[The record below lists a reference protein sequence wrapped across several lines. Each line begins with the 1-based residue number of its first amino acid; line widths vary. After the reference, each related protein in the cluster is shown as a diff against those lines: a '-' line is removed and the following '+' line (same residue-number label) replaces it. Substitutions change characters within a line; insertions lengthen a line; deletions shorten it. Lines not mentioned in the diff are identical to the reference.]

1 MWRGGGRWDG
11 WLLGFGAASLIAVA
25 TGAAVCAASGVPA
38 ALWGRNLAAWVVG
51 AAIAAGIA
59 WAWRPATA
67 PMALWLAPLGLGA
80 TFLAPGMDGVHR
92 WTDLGPLHMN
102 MAMLLLPAAIAALPA
117 ADGAGRLSWAATLL
131 SLALLT
137 AQPDASQA
145 TTLAAV
151 VALVAA
157 VSVRQMGPRLGLIAV
172 AVGAAAV
179 AWLRPDP
186 LLPVP
191 EVEGIVGL
199 AFAVSPV
206 AGGLAVLSLAAV
218 AAAPM
223 LWTRAAAPGLR
234 LAGAALGLCLLGW
247 AATPMFGAFPVPLV
261 GVGLSPILGAWLGA
275 GVLAG
280 RMRAEQP

>member
-1 MWRGGGRWDG
+1 MWRGRGRWGG
-11 WLLGFGAASLIAVA
+11 WLLGFGGVSLIAVA

-38 ALWGRNLAAWVVG
+38 GLWGRNLAAWVVG
-51 AAIAAGIA
+51 AAAAAGVA
-59 WAWRPATA
+59 WAWRPAMA
-67 PMALWLAPLGLGA
+67 PVALWLAPLGLGA

-92 WTDLGPLHMN
+92 WTDVGPLHMN
-102 MAMLLLPAAIAALPA
+102 IAMLLLPAAVAALPA
-117 ADGAGRLSWAATLL
+117 ADGVGRLAWAATLV

-151 VALVAA
+151 VALIAA
-157 VSVRQMGPRLGLIAV
+157 VSVRETGPRLGLIAV

-206 AGGLAVLSLAAV
+206 TGGLAVLSLAAV

-247 AATPMFGAFPVPLV
+247 AATPMLGAFPVPLV

>member
-1 MWRGGGRWDG
+1 MWRGRGRWVG
-11 WLLGFGAASLIAVA
+11 WLLGFGGVSLIAVA

-38 ALWGRNLAAWVVG
+38 ALWGRNLAAWIVG
-51 AAIAAGIA
+51 AAAATGIA
-59 WAWRPATA
+59 WAWRPAMA
-67 PMALWLAPLGLGA
+67 PVTLWLAPIGLAA
-80 TFLAPGMDGVHR
+80 TFLAPGMEGVHR
-92 WTDLGPLHMN
+92 WTDLGPLYMN
-102 MAMLLLPAAIAALPA
+102 MAMLLLPAAVAALPA
-117 ADGAGRLSWAATLL
+117 TDRPRPLSWVAMVL
-131 SLALLT
+131 SLALLA

-151 VALVAA
+151 VALVAVA
-157 VSVRQMGPRLGLIAV
+157 TVRGTGLRLGLIAAALVV
-172 AVGAAAV
+172 AGV
-179 AWLRPDP
+179 AWRRPDP

-199 AFAVSPV
+199 AFAVSPA
-206 AGGLAVLSLAAV
+206 AGALAVLSLAAV
-218 AAAPM
+218 AVAPV
-223 LWTRAAAPGLR
+223 LWTRTGAPGLK
-234 LAGAALGLCLLGW
+234 LAGAAVGLCLLGW

>member
-1 MWRGGGRWDG
+1 MWRGRGRWGG
-11 WLLGFGAASLIAVA
+11 WLLGFGGVSLIAVA

-51 AAIAAGIA
+51 AAAAVGIA
-59 WAWRPATA
+59 WAWRPAMA
-67 PMALWLAPLGLGA
+67 PVALWLAPIGLAA

-102 MAMLLLPAAIAALPA
+102 MAMLLLPAAVAALPA
-117 ADGAGRLSWAATLL
+117 ADGPRPLSWGAMVLT
-131 SLALLT
+131 LALLA

-151 VALVAA
+151 VALVAVA
-157 VSVRQMGPRLGLIAV
+157 TVRRAGLRLGLIAAALVV
-172 AVGAAAV
+172 AVI

-199 AFAVSPV
+199 AFAVSPA

-218 AAAPM
+218 GASPV
-223 LWTRAAAPGLR
+223 LWTRAGAPGLR

-280 RMRAEQP
+280 RTRAEQP

>member
-1 MWRGGGRWDG
+1 MWRGRGRWDG
-11 WLLGFGAASLIAVA
+11 WLLGFGGVSLIAVA

-38 ALWGRNLAAWVVG
+38 GLWGRNLAAWVVG
-51 AAIAAGIA
+51 AAAAAGIA
-59 WAWRPATA
+59 WAWRPAMA
-67 PMALWLAPLGLGA
+67 PVALWLAPTGLAA

-102 MAMLLLPAAIAALPA
+102 MAMLLLPAAVAALPA
-117 ADGAGRLSWAATLL
+117 EDGVGRLSWVAMLL
-131 SLALLT
+131 ALALLA

-151 VALVAA
+151 LALVVVAT
-157 VSVRQMGPRLGLIAV
+157 VRRAGLRLGLIAV
-172 AVGAAAV
+172 VLVIAVIG
-179 AWLRPDP
+179 WLRPDP

-199 AFAVSPV
+199 AFAVSPA

-218 AAAPM
+218 AAAPV
-223 LWTRAAAPGLR
+223 LWTRTGAPGLR
-234 LAGAALGLCLLGW
+234 LAGAALGLCLLGC
-247 AATPMFGAFPVPLV
+247 AVTPMLGAFPVPLV

-280 RMRAEQP
+280 RMRAEQL